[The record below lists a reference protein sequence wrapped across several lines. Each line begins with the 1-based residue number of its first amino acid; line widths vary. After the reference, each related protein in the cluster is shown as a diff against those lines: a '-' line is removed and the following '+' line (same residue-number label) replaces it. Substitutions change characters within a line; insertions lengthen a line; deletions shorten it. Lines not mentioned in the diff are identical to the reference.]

1 MSDTQKSDTPTPDAP
16 GDTPQYVPGP
26 RCIQICCK
34 SMLVFG
40 EAFES
45 DPDYQA
51 GLTDFWCLKTGQGAG
66 PDGDEVALMP
76 CSNRARGCYQEY

>member
-1 MSDTQKSDTPTPDAP
+1 MHLT
-16 GDTPQYVPGP
+16 
-26 RCIQICCK
+26 CK

-51 GLTDFWCLKTGQGAG
+51 GLTEFWCNLTSRGTG
-66 PDGDEVALMP
+66 PDGEEVALSP
-76 CSNRARGCYQEY
+76 CSNPERGCFQEF

>member
-1 MSDTQKSDTPTPDAP
+1 MAEEAP
-16 GDTPQYVPGP
+16 AYQP
-26 RCIQICCK
+26 RCMYLCCK

-51 GLTDFWCLKTGQGAG
+51 GLTQFWCVRTSKGLG
-66 PDGDEVALMP
+66 PDGEQVSLDLCRNKERT
-76 CSNRARGCYQEY
+76 CFREY

>member
-1 MSDTQKSDTPTPDAP
+1 MSDTPTP
-16 GDTPQYVPGP
+16 YRP
-26 RCIQICCK
+26 RCIHLCCK

-51 GLTDFWCLKTGQGAG
+51 GMVEFWCTHTSKGEG
-66 PDGDEVALMP
+66 PDGGEVALDL
-76 CSNRARGCYQEY
+76 CSNPERTCFQEY

>member
-1 MSDTQKSDTPTPDAP
+1 MSEDAP
-16 GDTPQYVPGP
+16 SYRP
-26 RCIQICCK
+26 RCMYLCCK

-51 GLTDFWCLKTGQGAG
+51 GLTQFWCVQTSKGNG
-66 PDGDEVALMP
+66 PDGERVALDV
-76 CSNRARGCYQEY
+76 CSNSERTCFKEY